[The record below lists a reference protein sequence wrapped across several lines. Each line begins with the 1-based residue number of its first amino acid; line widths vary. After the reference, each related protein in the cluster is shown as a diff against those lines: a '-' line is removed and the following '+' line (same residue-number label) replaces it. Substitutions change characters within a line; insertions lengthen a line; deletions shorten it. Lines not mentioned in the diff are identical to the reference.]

1 MEVAIGMQISL
12 PTEDGSS
19 QTIHGPYQVRM
30 PLPHGAPPPIQAP
43 PNYQTVVRIDVDPQT
58 QLPIRVFSVVPVQS
72 MYPTPSPVYP
82 HTPSPSTPGYPG
94 DIQTVSQVIPSDI
107 PIYPPGGGE
116 TDEEKNKIKLLLGFV
131 DAPEVANIGIN
142 WVELRWKALAKAD
155 NFKEPV
161 SYLCEIQCMNK
172 QENSNSGMQWE
183 IKYQGRDLNCR
194 IDSLLPGAE
203 YLSRLKARH
212 QNITG
217 NESPA
222 VIFKTQTGKPDRPG
236 QPVVV
241 NGSTAKEPRLAL
253 KWSPSADNGDP
264 VKEYILEMGTG
275 VHRSN
280 SHSNTWKEI
289 YTGKV
294 ASYTIGERKTE
305 RLRPGSTY
313 RFRVKAINSL
323 GVSLYSEELVHKT
336 QQPTLPVPENMRIT
350 EKTSTTMKIEWN
362 REQQQRHLVYRLEI
376 SDDQNVPLD
385 QSQFKFKNIY
395 EGKDN
400 FFKAINLRRATKYRF
415 RYSTYYI

>member
-12 PTEDGSS
+12 PAEDGSS

-43 PNYQTVVRIDVDPQT
+43 PNYQTVVRYDVDPQT
-58 QLPIRVFSVVPVQS
+58 QLPIRVFSVVPIQS
-72 MYPTPSPVYP
+72 IHQYSSPTPVYP
-82 HTPSPSTPGYPG
+82 HTPSPSTPGYPS
-94 DIQTVSQVIPSDI
+94 DIQGVTQVTSDI
-107 PIYPPGGGE
+107 QIYPPGGGE

-131 DAPEVANIGIN
+131 DAPEVASFGMN

-172 QENSNSGMQWE
+172 QEVGTGMQWE

-194 IDSLLPGAE
+194 IDALQPGAE

-222 VIFKTQTGKPDRPG
+222 VIFKTSTGKPDRPG

-241 NGSTAKEPRLAL
+241 NGGTAKEPRLAL
-253 KWSPSADNGDP
+253 KWSPSADNGDT
-264 VKEYILEMGTG
+264 VKEYTLEMATG

-280 SHSNTWKEI
+280 SHSNMKEI
-289 YTGKV
+289 YTGKA

-313 RFRVKAINSL
+313 RFRVKATNSL
-323 GVSLYSEELVHKT
+323 GISQYSEELVHKT
-336 QQPTLPVPENMRIT
+336 QQPTLPVPENLRIT
-350 EKTSTTMKIEWN
+350 EKTSTSMKIEWN
-362 REQQQRHLVYRLEI
+362 RETQQRHLSYRLEM
-376 SDDQNVPLD
+376 SDDQTVPLD

-395 EGKDN
+395 EGKEN
-400 FFKAINLRRATKYRF
+400 TFKAINLRRATKYRF
-415 RYSTYYI
+415 R